1 MFKNISVNLETQSV
15 SVTDSEDK
23 VTALPLSSPDAFD
36 LVSKVWLRCGWD
48 VKHVYSFSWL
58 GRPIIQL
65 PEDVL
70 RLQEIIYRVKPDVI
84 IETGIAHGGSLVL
97 HASICKSMGKGRV
110 IGVDVEIRPHNLEAI
125 QNHEL
130 YPLITLIEGDSVS
143 PDTLSR
149 VRAQIQPQDRV
160 LVILDS
166 CHTKK
171 HVLSEL
177 HAYSPFVSVGSYII
191 VMDGIMKDLVG
202 APRTS
207 DDWGWNNPHCA
218 LQEFLESN
226 SNFKKEDASF
236 VFNEGQTANWVSY
249 APDGVLLR
257 VAQ

>member
-15 SVTDSEDK
+15 EITDDK
-23 VTALPLSSPDAFD
+23 DNVKVLPLSSPDAFD

-70 RLQEIIYRVKPDVI
+70 RLQETIYRVKPDLI

-97 HASICKSMGKGRV
+97 HASVCKCMGKGRV
-110 IGVDVEIRPHNLEAI
+110 IGVDIEIRPYNLEAI
-125 QNHEL
+125 QHHEL
-130 YPLITLIEGDSVS
+130 YSLITLIEGNSVL
-143 PDTLSR
+143 PETLDR
-149 VRAQIQPQDRV
+149 VRAQVRPGEKV

-166 CHTKK
+166 CHTKE

-177 HAYSPFVSVGSYII
+177 NAYAPLVSVGSYII

-202 APRTS
+202 APRAAE
-207 DDWGWNNPHCA
+207 DWGWNNPHCA
-218 LQEFLESN
+218 IGEFLESN
-226 SNFKKEDASF
+226 SNFRAEEPTF
-236 VFNEGQTANWVSY
+236 VFNEGYAERWITY
-249 APDGVLLR
+249 APDGLLLKTGE
-257 VAQ
+257 